1 MQPRTDRRRRGYA
14 AVLAVREFRAVLA
27 AQLLS
32 DLGTVVCEI
41 GLSVL
46 VFRLTG
52 SPLLSA
58 LSFAVGLLPYVLGGA
73 LLSAVADR
81 VPVRA
86 LLVCCNLLCAGCAAG
101 MVAPG
106 TPVALLLLLRCAAA
120 LVAPVFGGARAG
132 TLGEILGEGD
142 LFVLGRSLLRLV
154 NQGAQLAGFALG
166 GVLLAAFSPRQVL
179 LLTVATFLG
188 SATLLRLGTRARP
201 ARQGAPGAPCGS
213 DGVVRLRPGALLV
226 DSWRSSLGLL
236 ADRRIRALLLL
247 CWTPPTFVVV
257 SESLLTPYS
266 AALRTGPVGL
276 GLLMCGMPV
285 GAITSEALAG
295 SLLGPRGRARL
306 TRPVALLAMLPSA
319 AYVFHP
325 DLAWALVCQLL
336 TGCGI
341 SYSLGLDQWFVAAV
355 PEQLRGRAMTFM
367 VGGLMTAQGLGMS
380 AGGAVAELLP
390 VPEVVAGAGALGAA
404 CVATVLYALRR
415 AVPPPEPE
423 AEAGAGAGAGVPAG
437 TGPVPG

>member
-1 MQPRTDRRRRGYA
+1 MERHTERHRRGYT
-14 AVLAVREFRAVLA
+14 AVFAVREFRAVLA

-58 LSFAVGLLPYVLGGA
+58 LSFAVGLLPFVLGGA

-81 VPVRA
+81 VPVRR

-106 TPVALLLLLRCAAA
+106 TPVALLLLLRCAAS
-120 LVAPVFGGARAG
+120 LVAPVFSGARAG
-132 TLGEILGEGD
+132 TLSEILGEGD
-142 LFVLGRSLLRLV
+142 LFILGRSLLRLV

-166 GVLLAAFSPRQVL
+166 GVLLAAFSPREVL
-179 LLTVATFLG
+179 VLTVATFLG
-188 SATLLRLGTRARP
+188 SAALLRLGTRARP
-201 ARQGAPGAPCGS
+201 ARHGAPGGPGGRS
-213 DGVVRLRPGALLV
+213 DGVRLRPGALLA

-236 ADRRIRALLLL
+236 ADRRTRALLLL

-266 AALRTGPVGL
+266 AALGAGPVGL
-276 GLLMCGMPV
+276 GLLMCGMPI
-285 GAITSEALAG
+285 GAIASEALVG

-306 TRPVALLAMLPSA
+306 TRPVALLAMLPSM

-325 DLAWALVCQLL
+325 DLEWALACQVL

-390 VPEVVAGAGALGAA
+390 VHQVVAGAGALGAA
-404 CVATVLYALRR
+404 CVVAVLYTLHR
-415 AVPPPEPE
+415 AVPSP
-423 AEAGAGAGAGVPAG
+423 AEVAAV
-437 TGPVPG
+437 PVPG